1 MQLRSDDRGS
11 FDQGCITSCCGC
23 AIWHV
28 ITTLSPG
35 IILSWILV
43 ILVSHKH
50 VHGQGFALS
59 SCSYSWWK
67 RYIMCLLIHPSWH
80 LVQKWNETTASYT
93 TFSSNMICN
102 GRIKY
107 TNNHPD
113 PVSLELYPC
122 HSLIMMT
129 MDLKDSSFLSLYFST
144 LPAVDK
150 SFMSKGLVKFRSGSN
165 SGNLLAVWL

>member
-1 MQLRSDDRGS
+1 
-11 FDQGCITSCCGC
+11 
-23 AIWHV
+23 
-28 ITTLSPG
+28 
-35 IILSWILV
+35 
-43 ILVSHKH
+43 
-50 VHGQGFALS
+50 
-59 SCSYSWWK
+59 
-67 RYIMCLLIHPSWH
+67 
-80 LVQKWNETTASYT
+80 
-93 TFSSNMICN
+93 MICN